1 MSAMEKLQRLVEGCF
16 IIAGTAFLL
25 WIMFPLG
32 ILGLLLSD
40 SETARTR
47 ARTSRDAPG
56 MEMTGSPQLPGSVAG
71 EQIDRFSSDLS
82 KPIVDSELKAGK
94 GLASSADGST
104 ESSGSDLGSFDWGF
118 VKPGGATDKKEGT
131 KKAADT
137 APVVDA
143 GVTAKAGDAEKKGN
157 EASLDGD
164 KDDKD
169 KNPFKK
175 LVNILR
181 FTNSYKKR
189 DEGDSPAKPAVPKT
203 ATKSNTPVKSTIQT
217 SAAKSDPKVTV
228 KAT

>member
-56 MEMTGSPQLPGSVAG
+56 MEMTGSPQLPGSVA
-71 EQIDRFSSDLS
+71 
-82 KPIVDSELKAGK
+82 
-94 GLASSADGST
+94 
-104 ESSGSDLGSFDWGF
+104 
-118 VKPGGATDKKEGT
+118 GATDKKEGT